1 MAADKPNSVVVTG
14 AAGDLGGA
22 VADSFLADG
31 YRVYGGDVAPIRA
44 RPGLVASK
52 LDVTDRAQVFALAK
66 QVAAE
71 SALKVWVN
79 VAGLFEAA
87 RVIEA
92 DPDVWNTVIA
102 INLTGTFHGCAA
114 ALSVMAPAQGGRIVN
129 VGSLS
134 GQLGGL
140 SVHPAYGAS
149 KAGVH
154 ALTKA
159 YALEGAKHD
168 VYCNAVAPGPIDGRM
183 TAKFSPSTLAKIRAG
198 IPGKRLATMD
208 EVVHAIR
215 YLADDRAGH
224 TTGAILQVNGGVL
237 MTG

>member
-22 VADSFLADG
+22 VVDSFLADG

-44 RPGLVASK
+44 RPGLIASK
-52 LDVTDRAQVFALAK
+52 LDVTERAQVFALAK
-66 QVAAE
+66 QAAAE

-114 ALSVMAPAQGGRIVN
+114 ALSVMAGAGGRIVN

-134 GQLGGL
+134 GQ
-140 SVHPAYGAS
+140 
-149 KAGVH
+149 
-154 ALTKA
+154 
-159 YALEGAKHD
+159 
-168 VYCNAVAPGPIDGRM
+168 
-183 TAKFSPSTLAKIRAG
+183 
-198 IPGKRLATMD
+198 
-208 EVVHAIR
+208 
-215 YLADDRAGH
+215 
-224 TTGAILQVNGGVL
+224 
-237 MTG
+237 

>member
-1 MAADKPNSVVVTG
+1 MAGDKPNSVVVTG

-22 VADSFLADG
+22 VADSFLGDG

-44 RPGLVASK
+44 RPGLVASR
-52 LDVTDRAQVFALAK
+52 LDVTERAQVFALAR

-71 SALKVWVN
+71 AALKIWVN

-92 DPDVWNTVIA
+92 DPDVWDKVIA

-114 ALSVMAPAQGGRIVN
+114 ALSVMADTGGRIVN

-183 TAKFSPSTLAKIRAG
+183 TAKFSPGTLAKIRAG

>member
-22 VADSFLADG
+22 VVDSFLADG

-44 RPGLVASK
+44 RPGLIASK
-52 LDVTDRAQVFALAK
+52 LDVTERAQVFALAK
-66 QVAAE
+66 QAAAE

-114 ALSVMAPAQGGRIVN
+114 ALSVMAGAGGRIVN

-183 TAKFSPSTLAKIRAG
+183 TAKFSPGTLAKIRAS

>member
-1 MAADKPNSVVVTG
+1 MGADKPNSVVVTG

-52 LDVTDRAQVFALAK
+52 LDVTEREAVFALAR
-66 QVAAE
+66 QAAAE

-92 DPDVWNTVIA
+92 DPDVWHKVIA

-114 ALSVMAPAQGGRIVN
+114 ALSVMAGAGGRIVN

-183 TAKFSPSTLAKIRAG
+183 TAKFSPGTLAKIRAG

>member
-1 MAADKPNSVVVTG
+1 MAADKPKSVVVTG

-31 YRVYGGDVAPIRA
+31 YRVYGGDVAPMRA
-44 RPGLVASK
+44 RPGLVASA
-52 LDVTDRAQVFALAK
+52 LDVTKRDQVFALAQK
-66 QVAAE
+66 AAAE

-87 RVIEA
+87 KVSTA
-92 DPDVWNTVIA
+92 DPEVWNTVIA

-159 YALEGAKHD
+159 YALEGAKHN
-168 VYCNAVAPGPIDGRM
+168 VFCNAVAPGPIDGRM
-183 TAKFSPSTLAKIRAG
+183 TAKFSPGTLDKIRAG

>member
-1 MAADKPNSVVVTG
+1 MAGDKPNSVVVTG
-14 AAGDLGGA
+14 AAGDLGTA
-22 VADSFLADG
+22 VVDSFLGDG

-52 LDVTDRAQVFALAK
+52 LDVTDREQVFALA
-66 QVAAE
+66 QRAAAE
-71 SALKVWVN
+71 SALKIWVN

-87 RVIEA
+87 RVIDA
-92 DPDVWNTVIA
+92 DPDVWHKVIA

-114 ALSVMAPAQGGRIVN
+114 ALSVMAGTGGRIVN

-183 TAKFSPSTLAKIRAG
+183 TAKFSPGTLAKIRAG